1 MSSIKMKIKREKN
14 SSTYSVSII
23 DNNSHKSKSTP
34 DNASS
39 DTCLI
44 ASPKRSTPEQYK
56 TKGEIPKTSTIAGE
70 CIDNKYLLQDWG
82 LTFNL
87 KQSGRNISI
96 SSWID
101 PKENSAYKETKYKLS
116 LYRKRS
122 YKINMCG
129 EIPGREIYIPNKELP
144 GRSKIK
150 YKLTLKR

>member
-1 MSSIKMKIKREKN
+1 MKIKREKN
-14 SSTYSVSII
+14 SNTYSASII
-23 DNNSHKSKSTP
+23 DNNGQISKSTP
-34 DNASS
+34 DNTSS

-44 ASPKRSTPEQYK
+44 ASPKRSTLKQYK
-56 TKGEIPKTSTIAGE
+56 TKGKVSKTSTIVGN

-101 PKENSAYKETKYKLS
+101 PKENSAYKKTKYKLS

-122 YKINMCG
+122 YKINICG
-129 EIPGREIYIPNKELP
+129 EIPGIEIYIPNKELP
-144 GRSKIK
+144 GRSKTK
-150 YKLTLKR
+150 HKLTLKR